1 VSIDKVLLGVISI
14 PFTGMIP
21 MSENFVQGGKLE
33 DWNVVVEQ
41 LGNAKFSL
49 WFVLILYVVSSGIA
63 ALLAMLIIEN
73 ESAVQ
78 KQAVFLLTIPSV
90 WIFFLIYPG
99 IGHEEFYWLELIG
112 MVLVIFGSLYYV

>member
-1 VSIDKVLLGVISI
+1 
-14 PFTGMIP
+14 M
-21 MSENFVQGGKLE
+21 
-33 DWNVVVEQ
+33 VVEQ